1 MMSQMMSLL
10 VKTYHLLEQP
20 QAYLL
25 NVNLFRSDL
34 TEQKPRERLYPPPLY
49 HDGCMS

>member
-1 MMSQMMSLL
+1 MTSLL
-10 VKTYHLLEQP
+10 AKTYHLLEQP

-34 TEQKPRERLYPPPLY
+34 TEQKPREALYPPPL
-49 HDGCMS
+49 HHGGCIS